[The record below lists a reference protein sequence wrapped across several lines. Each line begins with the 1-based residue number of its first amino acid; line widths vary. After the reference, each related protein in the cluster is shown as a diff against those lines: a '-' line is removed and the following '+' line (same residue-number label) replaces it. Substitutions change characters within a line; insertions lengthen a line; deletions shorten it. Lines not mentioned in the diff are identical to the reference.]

1 MKSLTNFTLFI
12 ILRYKIRM
20 LQMKQ
25 QIYNEIW
32 NSKIQA
38 VKNIQFVRNI
48 NKFL

>member
-1 MKSLTNFTLFI
+1 
-12 ILRYKIRM
+12 M

-25 QIYNEIW
+25 QIYNQIC

-48 NKFL
+48 NKLL